1 MSPEFY
7 AIIGSAVGL
16 ASLIVGLSGVAFF
29 LISQNS
35 KRMDRLDS
43 RMDRLESRMDR
54 LENRMD
60 RLEDRMERMENR
72 LVESIDLLRQAVHS
86 LDKRVAK
93 LEWMFEA
100 EFGRRNSPPGPAEE
114 EV

>member
-7 AIIGSAVGL
+7 AIIGVGVGL

-35 KRMDRLDS
+35 KRMDRLEI

-54 LENRMD
+54 
-60 RLEDRMERMENR
+60 MEERF
-72 LVESIDLLRQAVHS
+72 VESIDLLREQVHT

-114 EV
+114 EA